1 MPRQYESQ
9 LARFE
14 NELTSQPPPTRL
26 HHYTSLKSLIGI
38 VDQKEIWFTNIEYL
52 NDISE
57 FKEGKELFL
66 QTLAGAEG
74 KFVSGET
81 YGTIR
86 RYVEEYIT
94 PYDLFS
100 FSVSEKRDSLE
111 QWRAYANAESGV
123 MITFHGIFGH
133 LEEAGITCMK
143 VVYDE
148 RSYTEEIRHLID
160 KMKKWEFNDVDY
172 QQSSFWHKLHRVL
185 AKLFLR
191 KKNSVF
197 KHEEEWKLFY
207 SHKDLD
213 EIAETEEVVKEK
225 LKFRPAENYIIP
237 YSILDLTKLNPFD
250 QRRFIQE
257 VLVSPTIKQREK
269 GQSRSIEGIKRLL
282 AKNRIDNYSEI
293 VDFSALPY
301 R

>member
-1 MPRQYESQ
+1 VPKQYESQ
-9 LARFE
+9 VAEFE
-14 NELTSQPPPTRL
+14 ASLTSQRVPARL

-57 FKEGKELFL
+57 FREGKELFL
-66 QTLAGAEG
+66 QTLATAEE
-74 KFVSGET
+74 KFLSPQT
-81 YGTIR
+81 YRAIR
-86 RYVEEYIT
+86 RYVEDYVT

-133 LEEAGITCMK
+133 LEEAGITCMR
-143 VVYDE
+143 VVYDD
-148 RSYTEEIRHLID
+148 RTYTEEIRHLID
-160 KMKKWEFNDVDY
+160 KMKRWEFSDVDHRH
-172 QQSSFWHKLHRVL
+172 SAFWGKLHRVL
-185 AKLFLR
+185 SKLFLR
-191 KKNSVF
+191 KKNAIF

-207 SHKDLD
+207 SHKDID
-213 EIAETEEVVKEK
+213 EVQETEEVVKEK

-282 AKNRIDNYSEI
+282 AKNRIENYSEI